1 MAVRTK
7 NARTL
12 AAVLRAALILGS
24 TMSASAETL
33 EEKHACVSD
42 AFQFCSSAIPNRDRV
57 FSCLVANEVVI
68 SLACHSIIAP
78 YVPAHPAPSQK
89 LMQHNKRPLNVSSR

>member
-1 MAVRTK
+1 MAARTK
-7 NARTL
+7 IARTL
-12 AAVLRAALILGS
+12 AVVLRAAWILS
-24 TMSASAETL
+24 TTGSASAETL

-57 FSCLVANEVVI
+57 LSCLVANEAVI

-78 YVPAHPAPSQK
+78 NVPT
-89 LMQHNKRPLNVSSR
+89 QHRRRS